1 MSPQAA
7 RGVCLSLIVLLLAL
21 VFAPG
26 AAHAVRFNGKYLL
39 QTCDIG
45 PDGKEVIPGGHA
57 ACQAYIAGVLDYHAV
72 LQSFKIAPKI
82 DICVSESVSMNDL
95 HAVVLKYLKE
105 NTQHDGFIAAPA
117 VTMALYQAYP
127 CRKASSKKKR

>member
-1 MSPQAA
+1 MSLKTA
-7 RGVCLSLIVLLLAL
+7 RGVCVILVLFCLAL
-21 VFAPG
+21 TVPATAQ
-26 AAHAVRFNGKYLL
+26 AARFSGKSLL
-39 QTCDIG
+39 DLCEIT
-45 PDGKEVIPGGHA
+45 PDSQEKIPGGHA

-82 DICVSESVSMNDL
+82 DICVPESVTMNQI
-95 HAVVLKYLKE
+95 HAIVLKYLKE

-127 CRKASSKKKR
+127 CKKASGKKKR

>member
-7 RGVCLSLIVLLLAL
+7 RGVCALLLILLLAL
-21 VFAPG
+21 TIAPG
-26 AAHAVRFNGKYLL
+26 AAHAARFNGKYLL

-57 ACQAYIAGVLDYHAV
+57 ACQAYISGVLDYHAV

-82 DICVSESVSMNDL
+82 DICVPDNVTMNNL
-95 HAVVLKYLKE
+95 HAIVLKYLKE

-127 CRKASSKKKR
+127 CRKASKKKR

>member
-1 MSPQAA
+1 MRLKTA
-7 RGVCLSLIVLLLAL
+7 RGVCILLAL
-21 VFAPG
+21 FCLALMAPG
-26 AAHAVRFNGKYLL
+26 TARAAQFNGKYLL
-39 QTCDIG
+39 ELCDIG
-45 PDGKEVIPGGHA
+45 AEGQEKIPGGHA

-82 DICVSESVSMNDL
+82 DICVPGDVTMNQL
-95 HAVVLKYLKE
+95 HAIVLKYLKE

-117 VTMALYQAYP
+117 VTVALYQAYP

>member
-7 RGVCLSLIVLLLAL
+7 RGVCVVLTVLLLAL
-21 VFAPG
+21 TCVPG
-26 AAHAVRFNGKYLL
+26 VAHAARFNGKYLL

-57 ACQAYIAGVLDYHAV
+57 ACQAYISGVLDYHAV

-82 DICVSESVSMNDL
+82 DICVPESATMNNL
-95 HAVVLKYLKE
+95 HAIVLKYLKE

-117 VTMALYQAYP
+117 VTMALFQAYP
-127 CRKASSKKKR
+127 CRKVASKKKR

>member
-7 RGVCLSLIVLLLAL
+7 RGVCVILTVLLLVL
-21 VFAPG
+21 TVAPG
-26 AAHAVRFNGKYLL
+26 GAHAARFNGKYLL

-45 PDGKEVIPGGHA
+45 PDGKELIPGGHA
-57 ACQAYIAGVLDYHAV
+57 ACQAYISGVLDYHAV

-82 DICVSESVSMNDL
+82 DICVPEDVTMNNL
-95 HAVVLKYLKE
+95 HAIVLKYLKE

-127 CRKASSKKKR
+127 CRKPSSKKKR